1 MLRYILTIFAV
12 LAAFTACREEG
23 DSLSTTG
30 KEKGR
35 LVLGAIS
42 IEAEETHTRAVTI
55 PKPQP
60 KEVIIEIID
69 PDNFVVESGNIDHY
83 ANGIDLFVAQYTL
96 RAYYGNKQTMGDSPY
111 FEGTVTFSVTEGAT
125 TQIGTITA
133 KLANAIIIPNIP
145 TSIVDHFIGVP
156 TFYVSK
162 EGEEKRAVTNGQA
175 LYVLPGEYTLSL
187 EGTNK
192 LGVAVNNT
200 QQLNTEAGKVYNIN
214 GDLKLP
220 ILELP
225 DQTAGAW
232 AKRLYIT
239 PVNATNSKGEK
250 YTPKGVIYKILPKNS
265 SDWDNAISIQDNEGT
280 GENVIFTGLTPGTTY
295 QVRAEMASIISNII
309 DVQTETELQIFN
321 YDMEDWH
328 YVRPNHASQYWE
340 IYYACKSDT
349 IPVWNTLNQ
358 LTTSEGGDKTNW
370 VNRNGCRYSA
380 NSGTIPTTDKA
391 EGNYAALIRTVGWGE
406 GNSAHPTKD
415 YAVATCQNVTSGE
428 LYLGTYNTTTK
439 SPDYGCQFNSRPN
452 RLEFY
457 YKYIPKNQA
466 DYFVATIIVKDI
478 DNNIITEKEV
488 RGNAQNEY
496 NRMKI
501 VLDYKNKYRTK
512 VGNIC
517 ISFKSTGNSSCLE
530 ANDSNLTGPPA
541 RNTSNGEYIGS
552 QLYIDEVELIYE

>member
-60 KEVIIEIID
+60 EEVIIEIID

-83 ANGIDLFVAQYTL
+83 ANGIELFVAQYTL

-145 TSIVDHFIGVP
+145 TNIVDHFIGVP

-192 LGVAVNNT
+192 AGIEVEQIITN
-200 QQLNTEAGKVYNIN
+200 LNAQAQMVYNIN
-214 GDLKLP
+214 CDLTLP
-220 ILELP
+220 NLTLP
-225 DQTAGAW
+225 DQQAGAW

-239 PVNATNSKGEK
+239 PVITTDKNGNKID
-250 YTPKGVIYKILPKNS
+250 TPKGVIYEIKGGIYTAWTAINPNIINEYEVIENLSQETQYTIRARLAEIYTEERTFITEKTENIPNGNLNS
-265 SDWDNAISIQDNEGT
+265 WSIEGSRKLKPGINPLASSQT
-280 GENVIFTGLTPGTTY
+280 YTAEKPEGGWNTVNQKTFTGVTLGAWGYTVNAFPST
-295 QVRAEMASIISNII
+295 ISVTN
-309 DVQTETELQIFN
+309 
-321 YDMEDWH
+321 
-328 YVRPNHASQYWE
+328 
-340 IYYACKSDT
+340 
-349 IPVWNTLNQ
+349 
-358 LTTSEGGDKTNW
+358 GDGK
-370 VNRNGCRYSA
+370 
-380 NSGTIPTTDKA
+380 
-391 EGNYAALIRTVGWGE
+391 AALIRSIGWNQDGGNTTS
-406 GNSAHPTKD
+406 GNSDRNSAG
-415 YAVATCQNVTSGE
+415 C
-428 LYLGTYNTTTK
+428 LFLGTY
-439 SPDYGCQFNSRPN
+439 SFDFNSYKNNYNWGINFASRPSSLKFDYMYTPCN
-452 RLEFY
+452 KDMLKIWIIILNGTNPIGTGEF
-457 YKYIPKNQA
+457 
-466 DYFVATIIVKDI
+466 I
-478 DNNIITEKEV
+478 DGTAISNAYQSKEIKI
-488 RGNAQNEY
+488 EY
-496 NRMKI
+496 NNNFYSKA
-501 VLDYKNKYRTK
+501 T
-512 VGNIC
+512 NIC
-517 ISFKSTGNSSCLE
+517 IAFCSSSQFNEDDNTENNNMKSYIKYNNSCWE
-530 ANDSNLTGPPA
+530 
-541 RNTSNGEYIGS
+541 GS
-552 QLYIDEVELIYE
+552 YLYIDNIELIYE

>member
-60 KEVIIEIID
+60 EEVIIEIID

-83 ANGIDLFVAQYTL
+83 ANGIELFVARYTL

-145 TSIVDHFIGVP
+145 TNIVDHFIGVP
-156 TFYVSK
+156 TLYVSK
-162 EGEEKRAVTNGQA
+162 KGEEKRAVTNGQA
-175 LYVLPGEYTLSL
+175 LYVLPGEYTLGL

-265 SDWDNAISIQDNEGT
+265 SNWDNAISIQDNEGT

-295 QVRAEMASIISNII
+295 QVRAEMASIISNVI
-309 DVQTETELQIFN
+309 DVQTETEYKVPN
-321 YDMEDWH
+321 SEMENW
-328 YVRPNHASQYWE
+328 YSTQKSGTYWKMWYCCLE
-340 IYYACKSDT
+340 NST
-349 IPVWNTLNQ
+349 EEWNTLNKK
-358 LTTSEGGDKTNW
+358 TTSEGGT
-370 VNRNGCRYSA
+370 GTSSYAYIA
-380 NSGTIPTTDKA
+380 NSGTIKTTDA
-391 EGNYAALIRTVGWGE
+391 HNGAAALIRTVGWGK
-406 GNSAHPTKD
+406 GSTAPGSIGFTKWD
-415 YAVATCQNVTSGE
+415 GEMKHTDSGY
-428 LYLGTYNTTTK
+428 LYLGGYSENPEEEYYPY
-439 SPDYGCQFNSRPN
+439 SFSVRPSN
-452 RLEFY
+452 ISFY
-457 YKYIPKNQA
+457 YKYTPASGKEKSSDKFLVRVSVENRK
-466 DYFVATIIVKDI
+466 DPNNPIILASTSFE
-478 DNNIITEKEV
+478 NGEEITSYTPITL
-488 RGNAQNEY
+488 N
-496 NRMKI
+496 
-501 VLDYKNKYRTK
+501 LDYNNKRCKATHIY
-512 VGNIC
+512 IL
-517 ISFKSTGNSSCLE
+517 FKSGTVKEYKYFSVPPYN
-530 ANDSNLTGPPA
+530 NL
-541 RNTSNGEYIGS
+541 SDGEYVGS
-552 QLYIDEVELIYE
+552 QLYIDDIKLEYE